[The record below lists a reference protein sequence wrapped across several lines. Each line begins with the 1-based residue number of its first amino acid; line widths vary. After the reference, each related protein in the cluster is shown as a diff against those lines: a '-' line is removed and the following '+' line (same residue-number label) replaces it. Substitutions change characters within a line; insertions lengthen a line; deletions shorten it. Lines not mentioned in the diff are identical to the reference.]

1 MDNNS
6 GYFSPFGKYNGNEI
20 FYLEKVL
27 NSEKSLDNERNPSV
41 SLFEEEFCKL
51 TGAKYA
57 VALNSATSA
66 LHAALIAAE
75 VGPGD
80 EVIQPA
86 ITVVMNSFVT
96 IIAGATP
103 VFCEVNKDTWN
114 IDATDIEKLIT
125 PKTKAIMPV
134 SLFGLPVDLDP
145 IMELASKH
153 NLIVIDDSAETLC
166 GIYKKK
172 WAGLKADMSIYSFE
186 NKKHMTSGSEGGMLI
201 TMNADLA
208 TKVRKFAG
216 LGYKNLTATAGRTSL
231 ASSEFQR
238 PSYER
243 HDFIGLNY
251 RMNAITAAVGLAQ
264 LERIDH
270 LVQRRICIGNMFLRA
285 INNCNWLIPQ
295 TVSNDMNHTYYT
307 FGVRYL
313 GEKYFGISWESFYQ
327 MYTKRGGDGFYAA
340 WVNPYLEP
348 ALKGSVF
355 SNQTCENG
363 LCSLAETYQ
372 KQIMLF
378 KTNYRDLGD
387 ARRNVE
393 ILEELINE
401 LEK

>member
-1 MDNNS
+1 MDNLKH
-6 GYFSPFGKYNGNEI
+6 FSPFGKYNGNEI

-27 NSEKSLDNERNPSV
+27 NTEETLDDERNPSV
-41 SLFEEEFCKL
+41 SLFESEFCKL

-80 EVIQPA
+80 EVIQPS

-96 IIAGATP
+96 IVSGATP

-114 IDATDIEKLIT
+114 IDAEEIEKLIT

-145 IMELASKH
+145 IIELAQKH
-153 NLIVIDDSAETLC
+153 NLFVIDDSAETLC
-166 GIYKKK
+166 GTYKNK
-172 WAGLKADMSIYSFE
+172 WAGIKAHMSIYSFE

-201 TMNADLA
+201 TMDADLA

-251 RMNAITAAVGLAQ
+251 RMNAITAAVGIAQ
-264 LERIDH
+264 LERINH
-270 LVQRRICIGNMFLRA
+270 LVQRRICIGNMFLSA
-285 INNCNWLIPQ
+285 INDCNWLIPQ
-295 TVSNDMNHTYYT
+295 KVPSNMNHTYYT

-313 GEKYFGISWESFYQ
+313 GEKFLGISWEDFYK
-327 MYTKRGGDGFYAA
+327 MYKEKGGDGFYAA

-348 ALKGSVF
+348 ALKGSKF
-355 SNQTCENG
+355 SNQNCTNG
-363 LCSLAETYQ
+363 LCPLAETYQ

-378 KTNYRDLGD
+378 KTNYRDLGA

-393 ILEELINE
+393 ILSELINE